1 MISHKQVYS
10 FPPVKDNEIIQCMA
24 ELNIPIT
31 LDELADPMKHKD
43 HWYYYYQHHNYYHLI
58 YYYYY
63 YYY

>member
-31 LDELADPMKHKD
+31 LDELADPTKHKD
-43 HWYYYYQHHNYYHLI
+43 HWYHHNHYNYYHH
-58 YYYYY
+58 
-63 YYY
+63 